1 MIIFPAMD
9 LRDGKCVRLYQGK
22 FDELEVVGENPIE
35 VAMSFK
41 KAGAEYIHMVDLDG
55 ALNGIIKNMKI
66 ILKVIKEVNIP
77 VELGG
82 GIRDI
87 KTVDALIK
95 AGLSRVIL
103 GTAALKDKNFVAEAV
118 AKYGDKIAVGID
130 AKDEKVAVNGWTNIS
145 EVNYIDFAKEIEAI
159 GVKTII
165 FTDISKDGTLMG
177 PNLVQLQKI
186 NESVNCNIIASGG
199 IKELEDLKVI
209 NKMGLYGTIVGKAIY
224 SGNVDLKEAIAASS
238 KIIKKNRGYENE

>member
-22 FDELEVVGENPIE
+22 FDALEVVGENPIE

-41 KAGAEYIHMVDLDG
+41 KAGAEYIHLVDLDG
-55 ALNGIIKNMKI
+55 ALNGTIKNLEI

-95 AGLSRVIL
+95 AGVSRVIL
-103 GTAALKDKNFVAEAV
+103 GTAALKDKKFVAEA
-118 AKYGDKIAVGID
+118 AEKYGDKIAVGID

-145 EVNYIDFAKEIEAI
+145 DVNYIDFAKEIEAI

-186 NESVNCNIIASGG
+186 NDSVSCNIIASGG
-199 IKELEDLKVI
+199 IKELEDLRVI
-209 NKMGLYGTIVGKAIY
+209 NKMGIYGTIVGKAIY
-224 SGNVDLKEAIAASS
+224 SGNVDLKEAIAAGSQ
-238 KIIKKNRGYENE
+238 IIEKKQGL